1 MLERLRGDYPR
12 MAAIIVAD
20 SLYSK
25 QPFVERLR
33 AGRFSFLL
41 VAQEGDHKSLYQD
54 VEGLRNGNLLDRLD
68 TVHRGRRYEYEWV
81 TGVPLNGQPDAPL
94 INFIQVRISKAG
106 EKPYRN
112 AWVTDLVPTADNIV
126 QLVRAA
132 RARWKIENEGFNTL
146 KNQGYHLEHN
156 FGHGDQHLSEA
167 FFTLNLLA
175 FFMHQI
181 FELVDGLYQR
191 VRTFFSSR
199 RAFWDEVRSAFR
211 LFLFTSWDQV
221 LVRMNSPPVP
231 LPPYQ
236 ER

>member
-12 MAAIIVAD
+12 MAGIIVAD

-33 AGRFSFLL
+33 AARFSFLL

-54 VEGLRNGNLLDRLD
+54 VDGLRRGNLLDRLH
-68 TVHRGRRYEYEWV
+68 THHRGTRHEYEWV
-81 TGVPLNGQPDAPL
+81 TDVPLNGSRNAPR
-94 INFIQVRISKAG
+94 INFIEFRIVADSGKVN
-106 EKPYRN
+106 YHS

-156 FGHGDQHLSEA
+156 
-167 FFTLNLLA
+167 LA
-175 FFMHQI
+175 TATSTCQKRC
-181 FELVDGLYQR
+181 LR
-191 VRTFFSSR
+191 STCWRFSCTRSSNWWT
-199 RAFWDEVRSAFR
+199 ACINASAPSSVPAVRSGTRCA
-211 LFLFTSWDQV
+211 
-221 LVRMNSPPVP
+221 PPSGCSC
-231 LPPYQ
+231 LP
-236 ER
+236 RGIRCWCA

>member
-1 MLERLRGDYPR
+1 MRTHRPDPHLR
-12 MAAIIVAD
+12 
-20 SLYSK
+20 
-25 QPFVERLR
+25 QHR
-33 AGRFSFLL
+33 A
-41 VAQEGDHKSLYQD
+41 
-54 VEGLRNGNLLDRLD
+54 
-68 TVHRGRRYEYEWV
+68 
-81 TGVPLNGQPDAPL
+81 TGA
-94 INFIQVRISKAG
+94 R
-106 EKPYRN
+106 
-112 AWVTDLVPTADNIV
+112 
-126 QLVRAA
+126 

-199 RAFWDEVRSAFR
+199 RAFWDERSAFAVSVY
-211 LFLFTSWDQV
+211 LLM
-221 LVRMNSPPVP
+221 LARMNSPPQP

-236 ER
+236 DQCFTRSRLVPRRPPSSRVPTTTMPHNFARDRYAAAPAAARSEPHPESARLHLDTWPCRRSQTFSSGQPFTETRHSSGIATPPAGNQHDSVSRCRSRS

>member
-1 MLERLRGDYPR
+1 MRLGWRFSRPPR
-12 MAAIIVAD
+12 PPDKSEAR
-20 SLYSK
+20 STHRCGLHT
-25 QPFVERLR
+25 LR
-33 AGRFSFLL
+33 PGRFSAYAIVTATGTPHPAL
-41 VAQEGDHKSLYQD
+41 
-54 VEGLRNGNLLDRLD
+54 
-68 TVHRGRRYEYEWV
+68 GRA
-81 TGVPLNGQPDAPL
+81 T
-94 INFIQVRISKAG
+94 
-106 EKPYRN
+106 
-112 AWVTDLVPTADNIV
+112 
-126 QLVRAA
+126 QLRAA

-167 FFTLNLLA
+167 LFTLNLLA

-221 LVRMNSPPVP
+221 LVRMNSPPQP

-236 ER
+236 NR